1 VSSVHENVRTK
12 GTAVSYD
19 FPGRRRPVTVRLA
32 RWSAV
37 HPWRAVGLWL
47 AFVVI
52 AVAVGNLSGLHTAGD
67 TDYMSGQSQQAARWL
82 DSSGLAAPDTE
93 NVLVTPRGGTLDRG
107 RAGAALADAARAMS
121 ALPEVAGV
129 GRPATSPDGSAMT
142 VQVTLVHDAE
152 VKPLLRATKAV
163 QVDYPD
169 LRVEEVGSKSLDDA
183 VNKQVGDDLSAAA
196 TYSLPVTLVIL
207 LVAFGA
213 IIAAG
218 VPVLLALSAVA
229 AATGL
234 TALVSHLV
242 PSADTVS
249 SMILLMGMAVG
260 VDYSLFYVKRARA
273 ERHRGR
279 SQLDAVEIAA
289 ETAGHSVL
297 VSGLAVV
304 VSMVGLYMAADTT
317 FAALATGSIIVVAV
331 AVLGSLTVLPALLV
345 KLGKRIDRPR
355 VPVLWRLTTQDRE
368 PRFWSWLLRPSL
380 RHPGRTLVISV
391 LALAALAAPA
401 LGLKLASDSP
411 RSLPDS
417 IAEKHVYTRLT
428 EAFPSHQAEQE
439 IVVKADAASAGA
451 VRGAL
456 HDLVGTATASGAFV
470 RDGAEVRTSADH
482 TVTVLRLHAPFD
494 AESGRARDGV
504 TALRHGLVADALRDV
519 PGAHWAVG
527 GDTASSMDTDQHMAD
542 GLPWVIGFVVLF
554 TVLIMGWVFRSAVIA
569 LTTAVVNLLS
579 AGAAFGVLV
588 LVFQH
593 SWAESLLGFRST
605 GKIIN
610 WIPLFTFAVLF
621 GLSMDYHVFVLS
633 RIREAV
639 ARGLSTRE
647 AVREGITRSAGTV
660 TSAAIV
666 MVSVFAIFASLH
678 MIEMK
683 ELGLGLAVAVL
694 VDAVVIRAIVLPSV
708 MTLLGRWNWWPGR
721 IARRPEPVARTAELA
736 GV

>member
-1 VSSVHENVRTK
+1 D
-12 GTAVSYD
+12 A
-19 FPGRRRPVTVRLA
+19 A
-32 RWSAV
+32 
-37 HPWRAVGLWL
+37 GL
-47 AFVVI
+47 
-52 AVAVGNLSGLHTAGD
+52 D
-67 TDYMSGQSQQAARWL
+67 D
-82 DSSGLAAPDTE
+82 PDTE
-93 NVLVTPRGGTLDRG
+93 NVLITPRTGSLDAA
-107 RAGAALADAARAMS
+107 RAASALADARRAMS
-121 ALPEVAGV
+121 ALPEVAAV
-129 GRPATSPDGSAMT
+129 GRPATAPDHSAMT
-142 VQVTLVHDAE
+142 IQVTLKHDAE

-163 QVDYPD
+163 QADYPD
-169 LRVEEVGSKSLDDA
+169 LRVEEVGNKSMDDA

-218 VPVLLALSAVA
+218 VPVLLALSAVG

-234 TALVSHLV
+234 TALSSHLI
-242 PSADTVS
+242 PSSDNVS
-249 SMILLMGMAVG
+249 AMILLMGMAVG

-279 SQLDAVEIAA
+279 TQLDAVEIAA

-304 VSMVGLYMAADTT
+304 VSMVGLYMAADAT
-317 FAALATGSIIVVAV
+317 FAALATGSLIVVAV

-345 KLGKRIDRPR
+345 KLGRRIDRPR

-380 RHPGRTLVISV
+380 RRPGRTLVISV

-401 LGLKLASDSP
+401 LGMKLASDSP
-411 RSLPDS
+411 QSLPDS
-417 IAEKHVYTRLT
+417 IAEKHVYLRLT
-428 EAFPSHQAEQE
+428 EAFPSHQAQQE
-439 IVVKADAASAGA
+439 IVVKAGAEQAGA
-451 VRGAL
+451 VRDAL
-456 HDLVGTATASGAFV
+456 HELVGTATRSGAFL
-470 RDGAEVRTSADH
+470 RDGADVRTSADG
-482 TVTVLRLHAPFD
+482 TVSVLRLQAPYD
-494 AESGRARDGV
+494 AESHQARDGV
-504 TALRHGLVADALRDV
+504 TALRQGLVADAVRDV
-519 PGAHWAVG
+519 PGARWAVG

-569 LTTAVVNLLS
+569 LTTAAVNLLS
-579 AGAAFGVLV
+579 TGAAFGVLV

-593 SWAESLLGFRST
+593 SWAESLLGFKST
-605 GKIIN
+605 GTIIN

-633 RIREAV
+633 RIREAA

-660 TSAAIV
+660 TSAAVV

-683 ELGLGLAVAVL
+683 QLGVGLAVAVL
-694 VDAVVIRAIVLPSV
+694 VDALVIRAIILPSA

-721 IARRPEPVARTAELA
+721 MARPRPGAAPAELA
-736 GV
+736 RV